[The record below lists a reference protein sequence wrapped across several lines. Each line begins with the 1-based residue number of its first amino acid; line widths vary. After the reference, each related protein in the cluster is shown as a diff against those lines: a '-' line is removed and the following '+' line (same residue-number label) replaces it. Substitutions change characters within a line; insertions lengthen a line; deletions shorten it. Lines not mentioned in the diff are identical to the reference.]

1 MQNDLKINYK
11 SYRNYIIFLKHFYNP
26 HTWWDLITPTRNDK
40 NPFEFSGQSF
50 SFSSIDTFT
59 DCPLKYKVRYYF
71 SLKEEEDINL
81 IIGKIYHNI
90 IRIFFNGG
98 DDYSWERLEKIIED
112 IFEESDFNLK
122 FLKKDFKENALIQF
136 KNFFENLMPSDPQ
149 NSITEKEFSFNI
161 RNENITGRIDQINII
176 DDRDIEIVDYKS
188 GSSSYSDSELKEE
201 LQLKTYR
208 MAVDVSEDLEDFKS
222 MNVKMKYICL
232 GNLKKPVY
240 IVPEEYYN
248 RDEISHR
255 LGESISGIKKEEF
268 KAKPR
273 NYNSCINCGFKI
285 LCPRYY
291 G

>member
-1 MQNDLKINYK
+1 MVE
-11 SYRNYIIFLKHFYNP
+11 
-26 HTWWDLITPTRNDK
+26 TIT
-40 NPFEFSGQSF
+40 
-50 SFSSIDTFT
+50 
-59 DCPLKYKVRYYF
+59 
-71 SLKEEEDINL
+71 
-81 IIGKIYHNI
+81 
-90 IRIFFNGG
+90 
-98 DDYSWERLEKIIED
+98 WERLEKIIDD
-112 IFEESDFNLK
+112 IFEESNFDFK

-161 RNENITGRIDQINII
+161 GSENITGRIDQINII
-176 DDRDIEIVDYKS
+176 SDRDIEIVDYKS
-188 GSSSYSDSELKEE
+188 GSSSYSDRELKEE

-208 MAVDVSEDLEDFKS
+208 MAVDVSEDLIDFKS

-232 GNLKKPVY
+232 GNLRKSLY
-240 IVPEEYYN
+240 IVPEEYYS

-255 LGESISGIKKEEF
+255 LGESISAIKKEEF

-273 NYNSCINCGFKI
+273 NYNSCTNCGFKI